1 MHFGRVLI
9 FSETRLVIARG
20 FRTFGQLQDKVS
32 NTYLVKYPPN
42 QYTDRFS
49 KFSFNR
55 EDVRSTLLY
64 GYYKSGLQNLNV
76 QVNFFHS
83 RNMPTSKINSLITV
97 LIYQVQ

>member
-20 FRTFGQLQDKVS
+20 FRIFGQLQDKVS

-55 EDVRSTLLY
+55 KDVRCCMATI
-64 GYYKSGLQNLNV
+64 NV
-76 QVNFFHS
+76 GC
-83 RNMPTSKINSLITV
+83 RV
-97 LIYQVQ
+97 LTYRLTFSIHVAYPYLKQIP